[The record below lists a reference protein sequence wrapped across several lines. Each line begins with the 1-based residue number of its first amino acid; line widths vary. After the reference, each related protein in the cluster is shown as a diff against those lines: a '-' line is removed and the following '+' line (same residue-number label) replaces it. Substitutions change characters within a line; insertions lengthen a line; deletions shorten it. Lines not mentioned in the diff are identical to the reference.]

1 MGGKT
6 SAASH
11 NKYIAKAYDRV
22 NLILR
27 KDGPQNKAAVCGRFR
42 RGKSERL
49 YCGRSGP
56 AHGAGRQQRP
66 KKPRRGLA
74 ARG

>member
-27 KDGPQNKAAVCGRFR
+27 KDGPQNKAAVQSAAVSCR
-42 RGKSERL
+42 SAA
-49 YCGRSGP
+49 YCRIRKGVSRIV
-56 AHGAGRQQRP
+56 
-66 KKPRRGLA
+66 
-74 ARG
+74 